1 PHDPRAEKTAHL
13 MTSRAALRL
22 CCEWPGLMISVKATA
37 PFKRDLKNLGLSLM
51 DQKTFS
57 IVAGV
62 IFAAVAL
69 FHLVRIYIDWPVM
82 IGGWSVP
89 MWVSWIGLVVAG
101 GLAFFGLKLAER
113 DAR

>member
-1 PHDPRAEKTAHL
+1 
-13 MTSRAALRL
+13 
-22 CCEWPGLMISVKATA
+22 
-37 PFKRDLKNLGLSLM
+37 M
-51 DQKTFS
+51 DQETFS

-62 IFAAVAL
+62 IFTAVAL
-69 FHLVRIYIDWPVM
+69 RIYMDWPVM

-101 GLAFFGLKLAER
+101 GLAFFGLRLAER

>member
-1 PHDPRAEKTAHL
+1 
-13 MTSRAALRL
+13 
-22 CCEWPGLMISVKATA
+22 MISVKATA

-62 IFAAVAL
+62 IFAAMAL
-69 FHLVRIYIDWPVM
+69 FHLVRIYMDWPVM